1 MKNIQPPRTLAD
13 CQFTVGHMEAEPR
26 NEKLLRRSGA
36 AADFVVLMIAA
47 FVAGAAVA
55 VWVLA

>member
-1 MKNIQPPRTLAD
+1 MKNINTPRTLAD
-13 CQFTVGHMEAEPR
+13 CQFTIGHMQAELL

-55 VWVLA
+55 MWVLA